1 MKLAAMRPTLLL
13 FLLLATYGCFAQ
25 VTNEVQVYVRPGT
38 DVYVQANMTN
48 TSTGNFTVGE
58 DGLLYVNGT
67 LVNDG
72 SMTFNNAASLLRGS
86 TGSDGTGSGTYYVK
100 RQGTTNAAVFNY
112 WSSPMTSFSGVPG
125 GSNYLYDSDL
135 STQTF
140 ADDSPADP
148 GWISYNGNM
157 MPGVGYI
164 GRGAGLFTFNGDVNN
179 GNINLPMVYYPYAPG
194 NTAPGTPFNL
204 CGNPYP
210 SAISCASL
218 VAANPD
224 VNGSIYFWDDDLTGG
239 SGYAST
245 DYAVWN
251 GTGSLGTGSGSAG
264 VPNGYVSTG
273 QGFMIRSLNGSAVL
287 NFTNAMRVGHYNS
300 QFFKP
305 NGDDSRLWFSIEGND
320 QFNQILIGILEDA
333 TDGEDR
339 LYDAVK
345 IRGNNNI
352 TLAAQ
357 NEDREYAIL
366 AFPPPY
372 QEKSIPL
379 TVFVAESG
387 LHTFK
392 AQTLEN
398 FEYQDVYF
406 VDARTSL
413 SVQLEE
419 GTEIPV
425 NLAPGLYEDRFY
437 LNFYPDGFV
446 SVDETNKN
454 NLLIYS
460 SQAVLHLLDRNGTNS
475 QLKLEIFDL
484 GGRMV
489 YENQNL
495 YLANGSA
502 TISLEQFSDGIYV
515 VRALTANGFVNQKI
529 LK

>member
-1 MKLAAMRPTLLL
+1 MKLLPLYASVLIAIN
-13 FLLLATYGCFAQ
+13 CSAQ
-25 VTNEVQVYVRPGT
+25 VTNEVQVYVKPGT
-38 DVYVQANMTN
+38 DVYVYENMTN
-48 TSTGNFTVGE
+48 AGSGNFTVGE
-58 DGLLYVNGT
+58 DGMLYVDGT
-67 LVNDG
+67 LVNNG

-100 RQGTTNAAVFNY
+100 RQGTTNSAVFNY

-125 GSNYLYDSDL
+125 NSNYLYDSDL

-140 ADDSPADP
+140 IDDQPADP
-148 GWISYNGNM
+148 GWIAYGGNM

-164 GRGAGLFTFNGDVNN
+164 GRGAGLFTFSGDVNN
-179 GNINLPMVYYPYAPG
+179 GNIDVPMVYHPYAPG

-218 VAANPD
+218 VAANTD

-251 GTGSLGTGSGSAG
+251 GTGSLGTGSGNAG

-273 QGFMIRSLNGSAVL
+273 QGFMIRSLNGGATL
-287 NFTNAMRVGHYNS
+287 NFTNNMRVAHNNL

-305 NGDDSRLWFSIEGND
+305 NGDDSRLWFSVEGND

-333 TDGEDR
+333 TDSEDR

-372 QEKSIPL
+372 AEKSIPL
-379 TVFVAESG
+379 TVFVADG
-387 LHTFK
+387 GVHTFK
-392 AQTLEN
+392 AQTMEN

-413 SVQLEE
+413 SIELEE
-419 GTEIPV
+419 GTEIPI

-446 SVDETNKN
+446 SVDESEQE
-454 NLLIYS
+454 NLFIYS
-460 SQAVLHLLDRNGTNS
+460 SQSVLHLLDRSGHNPFVG
-475 QLKLEIFDL
+475 LEIFDL
-484 GGRMV
+484 GGRLV
-489 YENQNL
+489 YREPNL
-495 YLANGSA
+495 SLNNGSA
-502 TISLEQFSDGIYV
+502 TISLESLSEGIYV
-515 VRALTANGFVNQKI
+515 VRATTDKGFTNQKI
-529 LK
+529 LR

>member
-1 MKLAAMRPTLLL
+1 MRLQACAFILLPVLAAGNLT
-13 FLLLATYGCFAQ
+13 AQ
-25 VTNEVQVYVRPGT
+25 VTNEVQVYVKPGT
-38 DVYVQANMTN
+38 DVYVYGNMSN
-48 TSTGNFTVGE
+48 SGSGNFTVGE
-58 DGLLYVNGT
+58 DGMLYVDGT

-86 TGSDGTGSGTYYVK
+86 AGSDGTGSGTYYVK
-100 RQGTTNAAVFNY
+100 RQGTTNSTVFNY

-125 GSNYLYDSDL
+125 NSNYLYDSNL

-140 ADDSPADP
+140 ADDQPADP
-148 GWISYNGNM
+148 GWIAHNGNM
-157 MPGVGYI
+157 MPGIGYI
-164 GRGAGLFTFNGDVNN
+164 GRGAGLFTFSGDVNN
-179 GNINLPMVYYPYAPG
+179 GNINVPMVYYPYAPG

-204 CGNPYP
+204 LGNPYP

-273 QGFMIRSLNGSAVL
+273 QGFMIRSLSGSSTL
-287 NFTNAMRVGHYNS
+287 NFTNAMRVAHNNT

-305 NGDDSRLWFSIEGND
+305 NADDSRLWFSVEGND

-372 QEKSIPL
+372 EEKSIPL
-379 TVFVAESG
+379 TVFVSESG

-392 AQTLEN
+392 AQTMEN

-406 VDARTSL
+406 VDSRTSL
-413 SVQLEE
+413 SIELEE
-419 GTEIPV
+419 GLEIPV
-425 NLAPGLYEDRFY
+425 NLASGLYEDRFY

-446 SVDETNKN
+446 SVEESNQE
-454 NLLIYS
+454 NLLVYS
-460 SQAVLHLLDRNGTNS
+460 SQSILHLLDRSGDNS
-475 QLKLEIFDL
+475 HVGLEIFDL

-489 YENQNL
+489 FHESG
-495 YLANGSA
+495 LALSNGSA
-502 TISLEQFSDGIYV
+502 TVSLESFSEGIYV
-515 VRALTANGFVNQKI
+515 VRVQTENGFINQKI